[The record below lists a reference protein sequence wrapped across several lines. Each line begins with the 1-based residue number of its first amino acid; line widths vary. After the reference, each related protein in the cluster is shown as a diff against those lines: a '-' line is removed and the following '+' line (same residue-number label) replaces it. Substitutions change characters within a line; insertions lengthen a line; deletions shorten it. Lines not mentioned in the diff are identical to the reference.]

1 MNFSSK
7 LIEDAVNS
15 FSSLPGIGK
24 RTALRLVLHLLKQ
37 DPNFTSSFTANISKM
52 REDINFC
59 QTCNNIS
66 DQDLCNICSN
76 DKRNHGLICVV
87 EDIKDV
93 MAIENTQQFNGVY
106 HVLNGL
112 ISPMDGVG
120 PNDINIEKLIDRVNE
135 GNVEELVM
143 ALSPT
148 IEGDT
153 TIFYISKQL
162 KDKAVKLTSIAR
174 GISFGS
180 ELEYTDEITLGRSIS
195 NRLPFNQ
202 YLSNND

>member
-1 MNFSSK
+1 MNISSK
-7 LIEDAVNS
+7 LIEDAVNA

-37 DPNFTSSFTANISKM
+37 ENNITEAFTQDIARM
-52 REDINFC
+52 RRDIQFC
-59 QTCNNIS
+59 QTCFNIADS
-66 DQDLCNICSN
+66 DICTICSN
-76 DKRNHGLICVV
+76 ENRNHNLICVV

-106 HVLNGL
+106 HVLGGL
-112 ISPMDGVG
+112 ISPMDGIG
-120 PNDINIEKLIDRVNE
+120 PEDIHIQPLIDRVSDE
-135 GNVEELVM
+135 TQELIM
-143 ALSPT
+143 ALSPN

-153 TIFYISKQL
+153 TIFYISKQVQE
-162 KDKAVKLTSIAR
+162 KGVKVTSIAR

-180 ELEYTDEITLGRSIS
+180 ELEYTDEITLGKSIS

-202 YLSNND
+202 YLPNKD